1 MADNYVANAGT
12 GGSTFAS
19 DDIGGIH
26 HPRIK
31 NEWGA
36 DGAAADVSV
45 AAPMP
50 VQASIETSQMTVAG
64 TVVAPKYAV
73 IDAATSGDNTL
84 VAANATKKLR
94 VLAAFLAAH
103 KGAKSVNYPGLPDH
117 PHHELAQRQAR
128 GFGAV
133 ISFDTGSLERA
144 DQVLKSVRVFTLAE
158 SLGGVESLIS
168 HPASMTHGSVPDA
181 DKLKLGVTPGLVRIS
196 VGIEDVEDLVA
207 DLDRA
212 LR

>member
-1 MADNYVANAGT
+1 V
-12 GGSTFAS
+12 
-19 DDIGGIH
+19 GGIVVLNDDAIAQ
-26 HPRIK
+26 RLRFLQ
-31 NEWGA
+31 NAVGA
-36 DGAAADVSV
+36 V
-45 AAPMP
+45 P
-50 VQASIETSQMTVAG
+50 G
-64 TVVAPKYAV
+64 TMDCFLALRGTKTLAV
-73 IDAATSGDNTL
+73 RMRQHEE
-84 VAANATKKLR
+84 NAR

-117 PHHELAQRQAR
+117 PHHELAKRQAR

-144 DQVLKSVRVFTLAE
+144 DKVLKSVQVFTLAE

-196 VGIEDVEDLVA
+196 VGIEDVEDLEA